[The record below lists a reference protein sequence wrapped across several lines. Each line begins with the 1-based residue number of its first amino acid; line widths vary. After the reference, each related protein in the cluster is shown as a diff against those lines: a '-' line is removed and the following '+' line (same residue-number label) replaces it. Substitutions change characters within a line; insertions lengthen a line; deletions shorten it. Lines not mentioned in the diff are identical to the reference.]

1 MIRKL
6 RKDRNLS
13 QEQLSIIAGVSLRTV
28 QRIESG
34 HGASLETLK
43 SLASV
48 FEVSVDFLR
57 GEISLID
64 KKSEDWANAP
74 YWVKLGFW
82 GIRERKVALRFEY
95 LSIFLGIC
103 MLLLEIYIEAW
114 SGPSFAF
121 FLSAYCYAVCIRWV
135 DNRNLWI

>member
-6 RKDRNLS
+6 RKERNLS

-95 LSIFLGIC
+95 LSIFLAIC
-103 MLLLEIYIEAW
+103 MLTLDIYIKDW

-121 FLSAYCYAVCIRWV
+121 FLSAYCYAICIRWV
-135 DNRNLWI
+135 DNRNIWM

>member
-1 MIRKL
+1 MI
-6 RKDRNLS
+6 
-13 QEQLSIIAGVSLRTV
+13 QLLIIVGVSLRTV

-57 GEISLID
+57 DEISLID

-82 GIRERKVALRFEY
+82 GIRDRKVALRFEY
-95 LSIFLGIC
+95 VSIFLGIF
-103 MLLLEIYIEAW
+103 MLELEISIKIW
-114 SGPSFAF
+114 SGP
-121 FLSAYCYAVCIRWV
+121 
-135 DNRNLWI
+135 